1 MEQPARSTKKTHLPG
16 TPSPG
21 GYHWPPEE
29 GPRSGSSTPGDKTSF
44 TGALLA
50 GESSTPGWP
59 VSIPNPKGLTP
70 LQCLVAGPPAEVG
83 NCQIDAAAC
92 PRSGAPRRSAGH
104 VLIGPVCPPRRNAAR
119 PAEGTGGTTVATP
132 YAPRCCPNTP
142 RPSILPVPGS
152 APAARHAARIPGL
165 PGRTGHPPPRPRR
178 RRPNDRAFSGQQ
190 RAAAGTCLL
199 QPGLAQ
205 LLRANTAIQPVA
217 GR

>member
-70 LQCLVAGPPAEVG
+70 LQCLVAGPPSEVG

-92 PRSGAPRRSAGH
+92 PRSGAPRRGAGH

-119 PAEGTGGTTVATP
+119 PAEGTGRNYRGHTLCATL
-132 YAPRCCPNTP
+132 
-142 RPSILPVPGS
+142 LPEHSQTLYLAGS
-152 APAARHAARIPGL
+152 RVRASG
-165 PGRTGHPPPRPRR
+165 PPRSE
-178 RRPNDRAFSGQQ
+178 N
-190 RAAAGTCLL
+190 
-199 QPGLAQ
+199 
-205 LLRANTAIQPVA
+205 
-217 GR
+217 